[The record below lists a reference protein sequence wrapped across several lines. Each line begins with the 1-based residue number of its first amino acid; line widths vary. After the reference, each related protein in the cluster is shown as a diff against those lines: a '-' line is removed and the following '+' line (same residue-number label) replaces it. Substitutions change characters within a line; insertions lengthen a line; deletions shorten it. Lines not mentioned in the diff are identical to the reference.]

1 MEPEKLSGAAT
12 LDLETRLR
20 RTSSTKQYRA
30 KFAKRMSGRP
40 SPKASSSGSIEGL
53 ASLSKFNS
61 GSSTGSTVQYGPED
75 AISPKP
81 KHHTSQIV
89 SQVRHWLHQEK
100 ERKATHRQKIK
111 DEGQKASTTTTG
123 AASSLIGT
131 IHRHAPVHRRR
142 HHRRSSSDLSEG
154 ALALEKLEQILEAV
168 GMDDDR
174 PSKVPWKRPSKL
186 ILRKQS
192 TIGASSDTDNR
203 EFDELVPSA
212 DVILD
217 NSKTLGYTGGD
228 ATSEADSKDARKR
241 ARREN
246 EAWLQFKTEI
256 VRLAHTLKLK
266 GWRRVPID
274 RGGDLDVAR
283 LSGALTNAVYV
294 VTPPG
299 SLPPVTPNTRGSTTS
314 IASKR
319 QPM

>member
-1 MEPEKLSGAAT
+1 MEPEKLPGAAIS
-12 LDLETRLR
+12 DLESPLR

-30 KFAKRMSGRP
+30 NFAKRMSGRP
-40 SPKASSSGSIEGL
+40 SSKASSGSIEGL
-53 ASLSKFNS
+53 ASLSKLNS
-61 GSSTGSTVQYGPED
+61 GSSTGSPLVQYGPED
-75 AISPKP
+75 ANSSKP
-81 KHHTSQIV
+81 KHHTSQII

-100 ERKATHRQKIK
+100 ERKATHRQRIK
-111 DEGQKASTTTTG
+111 GEGQKASTTTTG
-123 AASSLIGT
+123 AASSLLDT

-142 HHRRSSSDLSEG
+142 HHRRPSSDLSES

-168 GMDDDR
+168 GVDDDR
-174 PSKVPWKRPSKL
+174 SSKVPRKRPSKL

-217 NSKTLGYTGGD
+217 NSKTLGYTGSD
-228 ATSEADSKDARKR
+228 VTSEVDSKDARKR

-256 VRLAHTLKLK
+256 VRLAHTLRLR

-274 RGGDLDVAR
+274 RGGDLDVVR

-294 VTPPG
+294 VTPPE
-299 SLPPVTPNTRGSTTS
+299 SLPPVTPNTRGITTS
-314 IASKR
+314 VASKR
-319 QPM
+319 QPT